1 MRRSGLIDFVVFGG
15 FVGRIRVKIVVE
27 LEGKRSLK
35 RFNRV
40 AEKRSNLESREQ
52 WGDGDC

>member
-1 MRRSGLIDFVVFGG
+1 VRRSGLIDFVVFGG